1 MGPAETARRADGSY
15 HSVLPIGRATVGD
28 LEVLQGLAA
37 ELASVVDARPRL
49 AARAERLARRLAE
62 GRFHVVV
69 LGEFNRGKSTLVK
82 WAWCRSPR
90 SSPRSPMANPIEGT
104 ADAAMS
110 SAKVVGG
117 VLADRPGVDRKEL
130 TAAGYGITALGHGAF
145 AFANAWPFVAVARAV
160 SWTARGGKAPAR
172 DSLLSGSVPHH
183 QLGSRLRRRAG
194 DGLPRADRRTTDRG
208 STAAGDRV
216 PLAVRG
222 QRHSGLA
229 CRDDSRRIGGDPLRR
244 AGRLVTTAALVDRR
258 VCVE

>member
-145 AFANAWPFVAVARAV
+145 AFANAWPFVAIARAV

-183 QLGSRLRRRAG
+183 QLGRAFGVERAMDSLGAIAGPLIAAPLLLAIGYRWLFAVSVIPGLLAATTRAG
-194 DGLPRADRRTTDRG
+194 SAATRSAGRAD
-208 STAAGDRV
+208 
-216 PLAVRG
+216 L
-222 QRHSGLA
+222 
-229 CRDDSRRIGGDPLRR
+229 
-244 AGRLVTTAALVDRR
+244 
-258 VCVE
+258 